1 MPVLEV
7 QGATLPTYAAQLNLL
22 LQQCVAAGASIGFIA
37 PLSDDKAAAFWA
49 NVHQSVQS
57 GERRMALALDDDGQV
72 QGTVQLVLDMP
83 QNGQHRAEIAKL
95 MVAPDARRRG
105 IARSLMLWAED
116 VCRAEQRSLIV
127 LDTRTGDAAEPLYF
141 SLGFQLAG
149 TIPGYAMSDTGTL
162 DSTSIMYKQLLR
174 G

>member
-1 MPVLEV
+1 MFISPYSL
-7 QGATLPTYAAQLNLL
+7 ANAA
-22 LQQCVAAGASIGFIA
+22 
-37 PLSDDKAAAFWA
+37 
-49 NVHQSVQS
+49 
-57 GERRMALALDDDGQV
+57 MALALDDDGRV
-72 QGTVQLVLDMP
+72 LGTVQLVLDMP

-105 IARSLMLWAED
+105 IARSLMQWAED

-127 LDTRTGDAAEPLYF
+127 LDTRTGDAAEPLYL

-149 TIPGYAMSDTGTL
+149 IIPAYAMSDTGTL
-162 DSTSIMYKQLLR
+162 DSTSIMFKQLLR